1 MVGVAVGD
9 KDLVG
14 LAIDHHVGGA
24 VEAFGIVGAAGR
36 TGLAQSHDELAVAG
50 ELVDMPA
57 SLDIVAD
64 PDEIVVIDEYTVPI
78 IAPFVIGTVPTPT
91 LHHLAGLVELDHR
104 RRRHTADH
112 VRRRGRALLA
122 GVERA
127 WALVDPDMVLRVD
140 EDAADG
146 TDDPVAR
153 QRLRPGWVDL
163 EFWRLRQGRLQQ
175 HGCHEANQSDPASD
189 ARHQYLPSASA

>member
-1 MVGVAVGD
+1 MVGIAVGD
-9 KDLVG
+9 KNLVG

-24 VEAFGIVGAAGR
+24 VEVFDIVRPAGR
-36 TGLAQSHDELAVAG
+36 TGLAHTLAKLAVAG
-50 ELVDMPA
+50 ELVDVPTG
-57 SLDIVAD
+57 LDVVAD
-64 PDEIVVIDEYTVPI
+64 PDEIVVVDEDSVPVVT
-78 IAPFVIGTVPTPT
+78 PFVIGTVPTPA

-112 VRRRGRALLA
+112 VRRRRRALLA

-127 WALVDPDMVLRVD
+127 WTLVDPDMVLRVD

-146 TDDPVAR
+146 ANDPVAR

-175 HGCHEANQSDPASD
+175 HGGHEANQSDPASD
-189 ARHQYLPSASA
+189 ARHWYL